1 MCIQVNIL
9 CPCGTTLRSL
19 HVIHFA
25 LWNTHVH
32 HTIPKHIIHTSG
44 HIHTHKPAI
53 WMLFPLICW
62 VFFWPLCHTRTET
75 HLYTLKMKWLCPALW
90 MIMMPFN
97 CLLCRSPWAMQLC
110 GFVWMP
116 LKPSKCHLGGQISSL
131 VPNSCPTVYSSLIKM
146 HQKYNHQTDVK
157 MCISILCVT
166 LFSPPI
172 LSVVTVK

>member
-53 WMLFPLICW
+53 WMLFPLTCW

-166 LFSPPI
+166 LFFPPI